1 MIGAEWISEPPSG
14 REPAHSLVGGTKSST
29 PHFSDWEIDII
40 NDLARDAA
48 IDESSV
54 DEYFIDD
61 APTPE
66 FIDKYTGC
74 ELDLTQQGHSMV
86 ITCEAWQGI
95 ERTKEGAFY
104 TPLQPSRATWKAAV
118 HTDLLTKNKPPEQWG
133 DRWTDKLSDRG
144 KKAIENSA
152 KYQHRI
158 GQGYRTF
165 LTLTMSPEWRAQI
178 EKWDQMKR
186 GQDDD
191 NRKTIGNLAT
201 EFINTLQ
208 QRHRN
213 GRTFQGHYRRA
224 GKQQRGGGYYA
235 KGTHFKGRIE
245 TATDSDRW
253 TPIKWRQGF
262 TLSGSGKPFQFVW
275 VIENPENEQGERNP
289 HIHLLMNWN
298 VKLDQFHAWAMWIE
312 KTWGKGFA
320 KLERIKKPAA
330 AANYMAKAANY
341 LTKGTEG
348 AQGPVRGNRYSVGK
362 DARAPRAR
370 TVGVYWSDMIRDVIG
385 EGVKAGREKWPKG
398 LWFHRHGFGASSRAA
413 WGELWA
419 ALNADGVKLRD
430 APKGLFAARLNNA
443 AIKLWR
449 KLNDYHAQATAA
461 LFEQAE
467 DWANWERVVVH

>member
-1 MIGAEWISEPPSG
+1 
-14 REPAHSLVGGTKSST
+14 
-29 PHFSDWEIDII
+29 
-40 NDLARDAA
+40 
-48 IDESSV
+48 
-54 DEYFIDD
+54 
-61 APTPE
+61 
-66 FIDKYTGC
+66 
-74 ELDLTQQGHSMV
+74 MV

-95 ERTKEGAFY
+95 ERTKEGALY

-262 TLSGSGKPFQFVW
+262 TLGGSGKPFQFVW